1 MVVES
6 ARDVER
12 ARDADRRRTR
22 RSAPR
27 GRRSGRASTT
37 VLDSVRMR
45 IRARSVHT
53 YVRSVPSPFFSPSV
67 KNSAEAASLALFQ
80 ARGWSLATYCKHGA
94 FASTPRSRHRGSRRR
109 DARAPRRVAARTRL
123 ILGVARRRPSEGFA
137 TRRARAPDAAPARR
151 RRASSRVAIL
161 RSDVA
166 AAALETS
173 PSRNPRR
180 RARLR
185 RRPAP
190 RRRDPKRGLCS
201 FLSPRFFLPSLTSPL
216 PSSLPRSGARSGH
229 RPAPPPRG
237 SGGAQAQAQAP
248 RAVAELVLHG
258 REVPGASAS
267 EADVFFSR
275 ARNPKIYRDAARAH
289 PPASDDARAD
299 ARSPLLSSPPRNYQ
313 GCFNITTVFS
323 HSQTVVLCGSCSA
336 VLCQPTGGRARLTEG
351 CSFRRKGD

>member
-1 MVVES
+1 
-6 ARDVER
+6 
-12 ARDADRRRTR
+12 
-22 RSAPR
+22 
-27 GRRSGRASTT
+27 
-37 VLDSVRMR
+37 MR

-299 ARSPLLSSPPRNYQ
+299 VRSPLLSASFPGLLQ
-313 GCFNITTVFS
+313 HHDG
-323 HSQTVVLCGSCSA
+323 VLSLPDGGALRQLLRGA
-336 VLCQPTGGRARLTEG
+336 VPAHRRARAAHGGVQLPAQG
-351 CSFRRKGD
+351 RLIDRSVDRSAASSRHRARRGGSDA